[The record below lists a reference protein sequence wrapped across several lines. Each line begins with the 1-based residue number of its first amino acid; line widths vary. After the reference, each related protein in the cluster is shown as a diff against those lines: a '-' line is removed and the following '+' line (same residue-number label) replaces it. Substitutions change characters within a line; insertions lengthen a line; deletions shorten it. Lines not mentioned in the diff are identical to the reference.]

1 MSTKRKV
8 KLPQINPLQSASIF
22 GRALPLLA
30 LLASCTNSQSVEMPS
45 NLLIENVIL
54 VDGTGTDRQITDV
67 RIVSSRIDA
76 IGDLDHG
83 NGEVIDGRGLVL
95 SPGFIDTHSHHDRS
109 LAEDPDALVLLSQG
123 VTTIVTG
130 QDGGSDI
137 PIARLKESFEDSP
150 SAVNLASYVG
160 HGSIRREVMGSD
172 YMRAAT
178 STELTAMEELLNQE
192 LSTGAMG
199 LSTGLEYDPGIYSE
213 TSEVISLAKITA
225 EHGKRYSS
233 HMRSED
239 RKLFSAIEE
248 TITIAKEAGIP
259 VHISHIKLA
268 MRSLWGRADEVL
280 ELLNGA
286 RESGLEVTA
295 DLYPYEY
302 WQSTMTVLF
311 PDREFTKEAAE
322 FALEELAPPEGIL
335 IDRYEPN
342 PSYEGLT
349 LAEVSQIR
357 GMDPV
362 TTYLALIAGSRAAR
376 ETGNGGR
383 ESIIGTSMYPEDI
396 SVLLKWPYTNVA
408 SDGSSTSRHPRG
420 YGSFSKI
427 FRKHVREV
435 GDLTLEEAVYKMTG
449 LVKTTLGLE
458 GRGTLEVGSVAD
470 MVLFDPD
477 KIRDMATKEAP
488 QALSVGVEGVW
499 VNGIRVFE
507 HGLSTGARPGRWIE
521 G

>member
-1 MSTKRKV
+1 MSTKRKA

-30 LLASCTNSQSVEMPS
+30 LLASCTDHQSVEMPS

-54 VDGTGTDRQITDV
+54 IDGTGTDRKITDV
-67 RIVSSRIDA
+67 RIVSNRIDA
-76 IGDLDHG
+76 IGDLDHE
-83 NGEVIDGRGLVL
+83 NEEVIDGRGLVL
-95 SPGFIDTHSHHDRS
+95 SPGFIDIHSHHDRS

-225 EHGKRYSS
+225 DHGKRYSS

-248 TITIAKEAGIP
+248 TITIAREAGIP

-280 ELLNGA
+280 ELLNEA
-286 RESGLEVTA
+286 RESGLQVTA

-357 GMDPV
+357 GIDPV
-362 TTYLALIAGSRAAR
+362 TTYLA
-376 ETGNGGR
+376 
-383 ESIIGTSMYPEDI
+383 
-396 SVLLKWPYTNVA
+396 
-408 SDGSSTSRHPRG
+408 
-420 YGSFSKI
+420 
-427 FRKHVREV
+427 
-435 GDLTLEEAVYKMTG
+435 
-449 LVKTTLGLE
+449 
-458 GRGTLEVGSVAD
+458 
-470 MVLFDPD
+470 
-477 KIRDMATKEAP
+477 
-488 QALSVGVEGVW
+488 
-499 VNGIRVFE
+499 
-507 HGLSTGARPGRWIE
+507 
-521 G
+521 